1 MNIPSAPSAHPDHDP
16 HDQDRGRYGV
26 TFWVGLAVGGAIM
39 AFGVRGIFDDLG
51 GDNPTKLAFWVVGL
65 DLVHD
70 LVLAPALVLG
80 GLAVG
85 ALLGPHLR
93 GPVRAALALTG
104 VVVLFSVPL
113 ITAWG
118 RRPGNS
124 STLPLNYAHSV
135 IVVVTGIWLV
145 TVGVLLARR
154 WRNRTVAS

>member
-1 MNIPSAPSAHPDHDP
+1 MNIPAAPHAHPDR
-16 HDQDRGRYGV
+16 DRGHEPGRHGP
-26 TFWVGLAVGGAIM
+26 TFWVGLAIGGAIM
-39 AFGVRGIFDDLG
+39 AFGVHGIFDELG

-70 LVLAPALVLG
+70 LVLAPVLVLG

-93 GPVRAALALTG
+93 GPIRAALALTG
-104 VVVLFSVPL
+104 LVVLFSVPL

-118 RRPGNS
+118 RRPGNP
-124 STLPLNYAHSV
+124 STLPLNYAQSV

-145 TVGVLLARR
+145 TAGVLLARR
-154 WRNRTVAS
+154 WQNRNVTS